1 MSKRKKMTII
11 AIAALAA
18 LLLLLGVLTSG
29 ITANRDG
36 GEVTVSSGDGSII
49 VADKLKEE
57 GLIQSPFLFRI
68 VAEVE
73 GRNGNWYPGSY
84 KIPGGSS
91 FFEICKIMGKP
102 AGDIRV
108 TFPEGI
114 QVREMGTILEEAGVC
129 KKSEFLKACKTH
141 SFNYEFLKKVPAS
154 KRIGGLEGYLFPD
167 TYYFTKDEDP
177 DNIINTMLDHF
188 QQTVYTPEILAKV
201 KKSKYSLDQVI
212 ILASM
217 VESEAATTEDRK
229 TVAGVFLNRLRHPD
243 KFPKLESCVTVEY
256 AKGIK
261 KDIISLADTKYNSKY
276 NTYKYPGRPYG
287 PICCPS
293 MESINAVLTPTNNS
307 YYYFQSDSK
316 GRLHFARTWQEHA
329 KIQKKLQSNW
339 KTTKTRKVK

>member
-1 MSKRKKMTII
+1 MADNRKYYY
-11 AIAALAA
+11 L
-18 LLLLLGVLTSG
+18 
-29 ITANRDG
+29 
-36 GEVTVSSGDGSII
+36 
-49 VADKLKEE
+49 KLKED
-57 GLIQSPFLFRI
+57 
-68 VAEVE
+68 
-73 GRNGNWYPGSY
+73 
-84 KIPGGSS
+84 
-91 FFEICKIMGKP
+91 FF
-102 AGDIRV
+102 D
-108 TFPEGI
+108 TD
-114 QVREMGTILEEAGVC
+114 EMKILESM
-129 KKSEFLKACKTH
+129 KD
-141 SFNYEFLKKVPAS
+141 
-154 KRIGGLEGYLFPD
+154 GYL
-167 TYYFTKDEDP
+167 YS
-177 DNIINTMLDHF
+177 NILLKLYLKSLSNSGRLMYRNVIP
-188 QQTVYTPEILAKV
+188 YTPEILAKV

-229 TVAGVFLNRLRHPD
+229 TVAGVFLNRLHHPD

-276 NTYKYPGRPYG
+276 NTYKYPGLPYG

>member
-1 MSKRKKMTII
+1 M
-11 AIAALAA
+11 
-18 LLLLLGVLTSG
+18 
-29 ITANRDG
+29 
-36 GEVTVSSGDGSII
+36 
-49 VADKLKEE
+49 
-57 GLIQSPFLFRI
+57 
-68 VAEVE
+68 
-73 GRNGNWYPGSY
+73 
-84 KIPGGSS
+84 
-91 FFEICKIMGKP
+91 
-102 AGDIRV
+102 
-108 TFPEGI
+108 
-114 QVREMGTILEEAGVC
+114 
-129 KKSEFLKACKTH
+129 
-141 SFNYEFLKKVPAS
+141 PAS

-229 TVAGVFLNRLRHPD
+229 TVAGVFMNRLHHPD

-276 NTYKYPGRPYG
+276 NTYKYPGLPYG

-293 MESINAVLTPTNNS
+293 MESINAVLTPTNYS

>member
-1 MSKRKKMTII
+1 M
-11 AIAALAA
+11 
-18 LLLLLGVLTSG
+18 
-29 ITANRDG
+29 
-36 GEVTVSSGDGSII
+36 
-49 VADKLKEE
+49 
-57 GLIQSPFLFRI
+57 
-68 VAEVE
+68 
-73 GRNGNWYPGSY
+73 
-84 KIPGGSS
+84 
-91 FFEICKIMGKP
+91 
-102 AGDIRV
+102 
-108 TFPEGI
+108 
-114 QVREMGTILEEAGVC
+114 
-129 KKSEFLKACKTH
+129 
-141 SFNYEFLKKVPAS
+141 
-154 KRIGGLEGYLFPD
+154 
-167 TYYFTKDEDP
+167 
-177 DNIINTMLDHF
+177 
-188 QQTVYTPEILAKV
+188 YTPEILAKV

-229 TVAGVFLNRLRHPD
+229 TVAGVFLNRLHHPD

-276 NTYKYPGRPYG
+276 NTYKYPGLPYG

>member
-1 MSKRKKMTII
+1 MTII

-18 LLLLLGVLTSG
+18 LFLLLGVLTSG

-91 FFEICKIMGKP
+91 FFEICKIMSKP

-114 QVREMGTILEEAGVC
+114 QVREMGTILEDAGVC

-141 SFNYEFLKKVPAS
+141 SFSYEFLKKVPAS

-201 KKSKYSLDQVI
+201 KKSKYTLDQVI

-229 TVAGVFLNRLRHPD
+229 TVAGVFLNRLHHPD
-243 KFPKLESCVTVEY
+243 KFPKLESCVTV
-256 AKGIK
+256 
-261 KDIISLADTKYNSKY
+261 
-276 NTYKYPGRPYG
+276 
-287 PICCPS
+287 
-293 MESINAVLTPTNNS
+293 
-307 YYYFQSDSK
+307 
-316 GRLHFARTWQEHA
+316 
-329 KIQKKLQSNW
+329 
-339 KTTKTRKVK
+339 